1 MPPKSPGHPGHPAPT
16 RVLLVRC
23 PDATGVVAAVSGALA
38 DLGLNI
44 LDADQHA
51 DPDINRFF
59 MRVGFTA
66 PDKQRD
72 PLEHALTPLAERLNL
87 DYELRWSDA
96 PPRVAILAGP
106 QTHCVSDLLWRASDN
121 LGGGELDCTIT
132 GVISNHTTAEP
143 LARGFTVPFAHIPL
157 ETDTPAD
164 QHARNAQETA
174 VLDELA
180 RQQPDLVILA
190 RYMRV
195 LSPRAVAAYPGRII
209 NIHHS
214 FLPAFAGARPYHR
227 AFERGVKLIGATAHY
242 VTDDLDEGPIIA
254 QQTRPVSHRDTV
266 ADLVRKGRDLERVV
280 LAEAVR
286 LHLEGRVMVEG
297 RRSVVFD

>member
-1 MPPKSPGHPGHPAPT
+1 MTDRAAQDTGSTH
-16 RVLLVRC
+16 VLLVKC
-23 PDATGVVAAVSGALA
+23 PDATGVVAAVSGVLA

-44 LDADQHA
+44 FDADQHA
-51 DPDINRFF
+51 DPDVRRFF

-66 PDKQRD
+66 SDDRREAVEAGIRG
-72 PLEHALTPLAERLNL
+72 LEDRLGL
-87 DYELRWSDA
+87 SWSLRWA
-96 PPRVAILAGP
+96 GVPTRVAILSGP
-106 QTHCVSDLLWRASDN
+106 QTHCLSDLLWRASDK
-121 LGGGELDCTIT
+121 LGGGELRCEVT
-132 GVISNHTTAEP
+132 GVISNHTTGEG
-143 LARGFTVPFAHIPL
+143 LAQGFGVPFAHVPL
-157 ETDTPAD
+157 KGDNQASREE
-164 QHARNAQETA
+164 QESA

-180 RQQPDLVILA
+180 RQAPDLVVLA

-195 LSPRAVAAYPGRII
+195 LSPRAVGAYTDGHGSRII

-254 QQTRPVSHRDTV
+254 QQTREVSHRDTV

-297 RRSVVFD
+297 RRTVVFS